1 MPRSRM
7 SFGEAAAFIDDNYKA
22 SIAILAKISSS
33 LNSEPTRTGKS
44 KKYYEQLDDFLSW
57 LQNDVSMSPQLRKR
71 SKIVLALEDIYAK
84 PNYHFP
90 DAYMKKARQLFER
103 WEASGWKDEHEGDGT
118 YDDQTLQQP
127 SRRKSSLAAAHGASM
142 PASTVSGQ
150 YDSRAIPAGT
160 IRLPPVDHPIWG
172 LNGIMH
178 GVAPKYGQ
186 GGRKTYVLDPRYRK
200 RDSRVI
206 GSNNIKVGKWFLRQL
221 VALFHGAH
229 GHQQAGICGDEKSGA
244 FSIVVSGQY
253 ELLDTDRGT
262 YLYYSGSGSVDNT
275 DPRQPAPSTTGT
287 MALHTSLGN
296 GNPVRV
302 LRSSTGKSR
311 YAPSFGMRY
320 DGLYTVVSVS
330 YPTNAKGGMYEQFKL
345 ERREGQIDID
355 MLVRSPSAV
364 EIGQYQRINQ
374 VNTATWSRS
383 SDDDP
388 TLEE

>member
-1 MPRSRM
+1 MPRPWM
-7 SFGEAAAFIDDNYKA
+7 SLGEAAAVIDSNYKT
-22 SIAILAKISSS
+22 SIAILAKISSQ
-33 LNSEPTRTGKS
+33 LDSEPTRTGKS

-57 LQNDVSMSPQLRKR
+57 LQNDVSMSPQLKKR

-90 DAYMKKARQLFER
+90 DVYMKKARQLFER
-103 WEASGWKDEHEGDGT
+103 WEASGWKDEHEGDGAR
-118 YDDQTLQQP
+118 DDQTHEQP
-127 SRRKSSLAAAHGASM
+127 SRRKSSLAAAHGATL

-150 YDSRAIPAGT
+150 YDSRAVPAGT
-160 IRLPPVDHPIWG
+160 IRLPPVDHPLWG

-186 GGRKTYVLDPRYRK
+186 GGRKTYVLDPRYDK

-206 GSNNIKVGKWFLRQL
+206 GSNNIKVGKWFPRQL
-221 VALFHGAH
+221 VALFYGAH

-296 GNPVRV
+296 GKPVRV

-330 YPTNAKGGMYEQFKL
+330 YPTNSKGGMFEQFKL
-345 ERREGQIDID
+345 QRNQGQTDID
-355 MLVRSPSAV
+355 MLIYSPSPV
-364 EIGQYQRINQ
+364 EIGQYQLINR

-383 SDDDP
+383 LDHDSAM
-388 TLEE
+388 EE

>member
-1 MPRSRM
+1 MPRPRM
-7 SFGEAAAFIDDNYKA
+7 SLGEAAAFIDSNYKS
-22 SIAILAKISSS
+22 SIAILAKISSQ

-90 DAYMKKARQLFER
+90 DVYMKKARHLFER
-103 WEASGWKDEHEGDGT
+103 WEASGWKDEHEGDGAH
-118 YDDQTLQQP
+118 DDQTHEQP
-127 SRRKSSLAAAHGASM
+127 SRR
-142 PASTVSGQ
+142 
-150 YDSRAIPAGT
+150 T

-186 GGRKTYVLDPRYRK
+186 GGRKTYVLDPRYEK

-206 GSNNIKVGKWFLRQL
+206 GSNNIKVGKWFPRQL

-296 GNPVRV
+296 GNP
-302 LRSSTGKSR
+302 LP
-311 YAPSFGMRY
+311 YQ
-320 DGLYTVVSVS
+320 LQ
-330 YPTNAKGGMYEQFKL
+330 GGMYEQFKL
-345 ERREGQIDID
+345 ERNDGQTDIN
-355 MLVRSPSAV
+355 MLIYSPSPV
-364 EIGQYQRINQ
+364 EIGQYQQINR

-383 SDDDP
+383 SDHDSAM
-388 TLEE
+388 EE

>member
-1 MPRSRM
+1 
-7 SFGEAAAFIDDNYKA
+7 
-22 SIAILAKISSS
+22 
-33 LNSEPTRTGKS
+33 
-44 KKYYEQLDDFLSW
+44 
-57 LQNDVSMSPQLRKR
+57 
-71 SKIVLALEDIYAK
+71 
-84 PNYHFP
+84 
-90 DAYMKKARQLFER
+90 
-103 WEASGWKDEHEGDGT
+103 
-118 YDDQTLQQP
+118 
-127 SRRKSSLAAAHGASM
+127 
-142 PASTVSGQ
+142 
-150 YDSRAIPAGT
+150 
-160 IRLPPVDHPIWG
+160 
-172 LNGIMH
+172 MH
-178 GVAPKYGQ
+178 GVASKYGQ
-186 GGRKTYVLDPRYRK
+186 GGRKTYVLDPRYEK

-206 GSNNIKVGKWFLRQL
+206 GSNNIKVGKWFPRQL

-330 YPTNAKGGMYEQFKL
+330 YPTNSRGGMYEQFKL
-345 ERREGQIDID
+345 ERNDGQTDIN
-355 MLVRSPSAV
+355 MLIYSPSPV
-364 EIGQYQRINQ
+364 EIGQYQQINR

-383 SDDDP
+383 SDHDSAM
-388 TLEE
+388 EE

>member
-1 MPRSRM
+1 MHRPRM
-7 SFGEAAAFIDDNYKA
+7 SSGEAAAFIDDNYKA
-22 SIAILAKISSS
+22 SIAVLAKISSS
-33 LNSEPTRTGKS
+33 LKSEPTRTGKS

-71 SKIVLALEDIYAK
+71 SKIVLALEDVYAK

-90 DAYMKKARQLFER
+90 DVYMKKARQLYER

-127 SRRKSSLAAAHGASM
+127 SRL
-142 PASTVSGQ
+142 
-150 YDSRAIPAGT
+150 
-160 IRLPPVDHPIWG
+160 
-172 LNGIMH
+172 
-178 GVAPKYGQ
+178 
-186 GGRKTYVLDPRYRK
+186 
-200 RDSRVI
+200 
-206 GSNNIKVGKWFLRQL
+206 
-221 VALFHGAH
+221 ALFHGAH

-244 FSIVVSGQY
+244 FSVVVSGQY

-287 MALHTSLGN
+287 MTLHTSLGN

-345 ERREGQIDID
+345 ERREGQVDID

-364 EIGQYQRINQ
+364 RIGQYQRINQ

-383 SDDDP
+383 SDDGP